1 MLFTSTY
8 GVSTHDFWNLE
19 LRHHHDVDTNVFIL
33 LFLLIVCYYQKRGV
47 SFFLTKR
54 FSFVLHFLLQKY
66 SFSFKLQT
74 FCREILR
81 FNTILSS
88 SAPFSPLSSHVFST
102 IPYYIQGE
110 RKRKNISPEC
120 NKFPNTPLFIQRT
133 GYGKRKTHPQDM
145 PVLKSTNNKKYYSNL
160 KIHAYE
166 ASIYTKENETF
177 GSDHLLH
184 QADSLLL
191 SYHGAK
197 WEAKGVLS

>member
-74 FCREILR
+74 FCREILG

-88 SAPFSPLSSHVFST
+88 SASFFST
-102 IPYYIQGE
+102 FVSRFLHYTLLYIGRKKKKKLFRQNVINFPTRRYLFREQVTE
-110 RKRKNISPEC
+110 R
-120 NKFPNTPLFIQRT
+120 
-133 GYGKRKTHPQDM
+133 GKLILKTCP
-145 PVLKSTNNKKYYSNL
+145 
-160 KIHAYE
+160 
-166 ASIYTKENETF
+166 F
-177 GSDHLLH
+177 
-184 QADSLLL
+184 
-191 SYHGAK
+191 
-197 WEAKGVLS
+197 

>member
-8 GVSTHDFWNLE
+8 SVSTHDFWNLE

-88 SAPFSPLSSHVFST
+88 NVPFSPLSSHVFST
-102 IPYYIQGE
+102 IPYYIGRKKKKNLFRRNVINFPTRRYLFREQVTE
-110 RKRKNISPEC
+110 RGKLIL
-120 NKFPNTPLFIQRT
+120 NTCPF
-133 GYGKRKTHPQDM
+133 
-145 PVLKSTNNKKYYSNL
+145 
-160 KIHAYE
+160 
-166 ASIYTKENETF
+166 
-177 GSDHLLH
+177 
-184 QADSLLL
+184 
-191 SYHGAK
+191 
-197 WEAKGVLS
+197 

>member
-88 SAPFSPLSSHVFST
+88 SVPFSPLSLTFSPLYL
-102 IPYYIQGE
+102 IIYREKEKEKI
-110 RKRKNISPEC
+110 ISPKC
-120 NKFPNTPLFIQRT
+120 NNLPDVPLFI
-133 GYGKRKTHPQDM
+133 
-145 PVLKSTNNKKYYSNL
+145 
-160 KIHAYE
+160 
-166 ASIYTKENETF
+166 
-177 GSDHLLH
+177 
-184 QADSLLL
+184 
-191 SYHGAK
+191 
-197 WEAKGVLS
+197 

>member
-74 FCREILR
+74 FCREIVG

-88 SAPFSPLSSHVFST
+88 SASFFST
-102 IPYYIQGE
+102 FVSRFLHYTLLYIGRKKKKKLFRRNVINFPTRRYLFREQVTE
-110 RKRKNISPEC
+110 R
-120 NKFPNTPLFIQRT
+120 
-133 GYGKRKTHPQDM
+133 GKLILKTCP
-145 PVLKSTNNKKYYSNL
+145 
-160 KIHAYE
+160 
-166 ASIYTKENETF
+166 F
-177 GSDHLLH
+177 
-184 QADSLLL
+184 
-191 SYHGAK
+191 
-197 WEAKGVLS
+197 

>member
-88 SAPFSPLSSHVFST
+88 SASFFST
-102 IPYYIQGE
+102 FVSRFLHYTLLYIGRKKKKKLFRRNVINFPTRRYLFREQVTE
-110 RKRKNISPEC
+110 R
-120 NKFPNTPLFIQRT
+120 
-133 GYGKRKTHPQDM
+133 GKLILKTCP
-145 PVLKSTNNKKYYSNL
+145 
-160 KIHAYE
+160 
-166 ASIYTKENETF
+166 F
-177 GSDHLLH
+177 
-184 QADSLLL
+184 
-191 SYHGAK
+191 
-197 WEAKGVLS
+197 

>member
-54 FSFVLHFLLQKY
+54 FSFVLQFLLQKY

-88 SAPFSPLSSHVFST
+88 NASFFST
-102 IPYYIQGE
+102 FVSRFLHYTLLYIGRKKKKKLFRRNVINFPTRRYLFREQVTE
-110 RKRKNISPEC
+110 R
-120 NKFPNTPLFIQRT
+120 
-133 GYGKRKTHPQDM
+133 GKLILKTCP
-145 PVLKSTNNKKYYSNL
+145 
-160 KIHAYE
+160 
-166 ASIYTKENETF
+166 F
-177 GSDHLLH
+177 
-184 QADSLLL
+184 
-191 SYHGAK
+191 
-197 WEAKGVLS
+197 

>member
-33 LFLLIVCYYQKRGV
+33 LFLLIVCYYQKRGI

-88 SAPFSPLSSHVFST
+88 NASFFST
-102 IPYYIQGE
+102 FVSRFLHYTLLYIGRKKKKKIFRRNVINFPTRRYLFREQVTE
-110 RKRKNISPEC
+110 RGKLILKTCPFWNQQITRSI
-120 NKFPNTPLFIQRT
+120 IQ
-133 GYGKRKTHPQDM
+133 
-145 PVLKSTNNKKYYSNL
+145 
-160 KIHAYE
+160 I
-166 ASIYTKENETF
+166 
-177 GSDHLLH
+177 
-184 QADSLLL
+184 
-191 SYHGAK
+191 
-197 WEAKGVLS
+197 

>member
-74 FCREILR
+74 FCREILE

-88 SAPFSPLSSHVFST
+88 SASFFST
-102 IPYYIQGE
+102 FVSRFLHYTLLYIGRKKKKKLFRRNVINFPTRRYLFREQVTE
-110 RKRKNISPEC
+110 R
-120 NKFPNTPLFIQRT
+120 
-133 GYGKRKTHPQDM
+133 GKLILKTCP
-145 PVLKSTNNKKYYSNL
+145 
-160 KIHAYE
+160 
-166 ASIYTKENETF
+166 F
-177 GSDHLLH
+177 
-184 QADSLLL
+184 
-191 SYHGAK
+191 
-197 WEAKGVLS
+197 

>member
-74 FCREILR
+74 FCREMLG

-88 SAPFSPLSSHVFST
+88 SASFFST
-102 IPYYIQGE
+102 FVSRFLHYTLLYIGRKKKKKLFRRNVINFPTRRYLFREQVTE
-110 RKRKNISPEC
+110 R
-120 NKFPNTPLFIQRT
+120 
-133 GYGKRKTHPQDM
+133 GKLILKTCP
-145 PVLKSTNNKKYYSNL
+145 
-160 KIHAYE
+160 
-166 ASIYTKENETF
+166 F
-177 GSDHLLH
+177 
-184 QADSLLL
+184 
-191 SYHGAK
+191 
-197 WEAKGVLS
+197 

>member
-74 FCREILR
+74 FCREILG

-88 SAPFSPLSSHVFST
+88 SASFFST
-102 IPYYIQGE
+102 FVSRFLHYTLLYIGRKKKKKLFRQNVINFPTRRYLFREQVTE
-110 RKRKNISPEC
+110 RGKLILKTCPFWNQQITRSI
-120 NKFPNTPLFIQRT
+120 IQ
-133 GYGKRKTHPQDM
+133 
-145 PVLKSTNNKKYYSNL
+145 
-160 KIHAYE
+160 I
-166 ASIYTKENETF
+166 
-177 GSDHLLH
+177 
-184 QADSLLL
+184 
-191 SYHGAK
+191 
-197 WEAKGVLS
+197 